1 MPAASLLASSA
12 ENDFYFSNP
21 EKSADFSGLL
31 FHRKGPWRQPAFPNQ
46 DFLQAGNSF
55 SSYLP
60 VSFHLQT
67 VVCLK
72 KRVRDSFF

>member
-12 ENDFYFSNP
+12 ENDFYFSSP

-46 DFLQAGNSF
+46 NFCKLEILSRPICRLVF
-55 SSYLP
+55 IYKL
-60 VSFHLQT
+60 
-67 VVCLK
+67 
-72 KRVRDSFF
+72 

>member
-31 FHRKGPWRQPAFPNQ
+31 FHREGPWRQPAFPNQ
-46 DFLQAGNSF
+46 DFL
-55 SSYLP
+55 
-60 VSFHLQT
+60 
-67 VVCLK
+67 
-72 KRVRDSFF
+72 